1 MENKN
6 IQQYVGEN
14 IRKFRLAHG
23 LTLDEVA
30 ARIYKSKSTVSKY
43 ENGTISLDIA
53 TLEDIANALDVLPA
67 QLLMTPC
74 TNKQVPEA
82 QQLVQK
88 MYMYSYDGKS
98 KRILKSVVERY
109 RTTEDNKF
117 SIQLFYDIPDKG
129 NTGDCSAL
137 YQGICNIYEVIENY
151 TLENASH
158 PIEQIWLSCIGGLS
172 HARLQVGFIAGLLN
186 QTLLPAV
193 RKVVLSPTLMT
204 EEELLPYLV
213 FTREDLQ
220 SIKKKNVFII
230 DEFVV

>member
-82 QQLVQK
+82 QRLCVPIGRKNTRLIFCLIALLRKQRR
-88 MYMYSYDGKS
+88 S
-98 KRILKSVVERY
+98 
-109 RTTEDNKF
+109 T
-117 SIQLFYDIPDKG
+117 LF
-129 NTGDCSAL
+129 
-137 YQGICNIYEVIENY
+137 
-151 TLENASH
+151 
-158 PIEQIWLSCIGGLS
+158 
-172 HARLQVGFIAGLLN
+172 
-186 QTLLPAV
+186 
-193 RKVVLSPTLMT
+193 
-204 EEELLPYLV
+204 
-213 FTREDLQ
+213 
-220 SIKKKNVFII
+220 
-230 DEFVV
+230 